1 MVFDFLK
8 EDNQLTIDGGAQVA
22 RQLLHHLWGQHCVW
36 RSCCSLSLQQGS
48 PFYMQ
53 LLIVTNLMQSVIC
66 NPDLEP
72 LQVTH
77 RAQVEIWRRLTQFL
91 LSLRQQ
97 VGFEAP

>member
-1 MVFDFLK
+1 MVVLRWLGNYFIIFGV
-8 EDNQLTIDGGAQVA
+8 NIVFGGAAAVCLFNKVHFPYAAADCPEFDQDA
-22 RQLLHHLWGQHCVW
+22 
-36 RSCCSLSLQQGS
+36 
-48 PFYMQ
+48 
-53 LLIVTNLMQSVIC
+53 IC

>member
-1 MVFDFLK
+1 
-8 EDNQLTIDGGAQVA
+8 
-22 RQLLHHLWGQHCVW
+22 
-36 RSCCSLSLQQGS
+36 
-48 PFYMQ
+48 MQ

-97 VGFEAP
+97 VGFKAP